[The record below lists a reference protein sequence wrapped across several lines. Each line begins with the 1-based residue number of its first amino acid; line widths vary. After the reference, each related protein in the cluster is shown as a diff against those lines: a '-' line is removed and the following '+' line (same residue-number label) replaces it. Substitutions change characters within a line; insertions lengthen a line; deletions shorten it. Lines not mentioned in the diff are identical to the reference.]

1 MATIAAGS
9 KPNGLAWDVGRR
21 HLLVADVQ
29 DHQARLVD
37 PAMGTLLASTAL
49 PGRPRWCLYDRQRDR
64 FLVNI
69 NDPACVVV
77 LTAATGTLM
86 ASMDVAP
93 TGPQRVGSLPGVRP
107 THEGVRR
114 LRGREGAMP
123 RL

>member
-1 MATIAAGS
+1 MALQFRQFIDLPPHETGGVCQS
-9 KPNGLAWDVGRR
+9 GVD
-21 HLLVADVQ
+21 
-29 DHQARLVD
+29 QARLVD

-86 ASMDVAP
+86 ASMDAAP
-93 TGPQRVGSLPGVRP
+93 TGPHGLALDEATGHLFVGCDS
-107 THEGVRR
+107 
-114 LRGREGAMP
+114 
-123 RL
+123 